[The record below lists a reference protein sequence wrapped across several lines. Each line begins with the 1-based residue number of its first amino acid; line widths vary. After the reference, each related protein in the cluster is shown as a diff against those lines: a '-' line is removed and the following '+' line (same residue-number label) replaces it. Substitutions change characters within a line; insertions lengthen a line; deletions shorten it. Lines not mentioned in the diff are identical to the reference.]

1 MDIGL
6 SSACFYPD
14 LHTENSI
21 GKMKELGFNHGEIFL
36 NTWSEYSGRICE
48 GAFRKKR
55 II

>member
-36 NTWSEYSGRICE
+36 NTME
-48 GAFRKKR
+48 
-55 II
+55 